1 MTYCHVMGEEHKNN
15 GAFFMLH
22 KYSGKLAGS
31 RNIMGETIKNE
42 GHGEC
47 SSLFKFVAV

>member
-1 MTYCHVMGEEHKNN
+1 MTYCHMMGEEHKNN
-15 GAFFMLH
+15 GAFFMLN
-22 KYSGKLAGS
+22 KGSGK
-31 RNIMGETIKNE
+31 NNE